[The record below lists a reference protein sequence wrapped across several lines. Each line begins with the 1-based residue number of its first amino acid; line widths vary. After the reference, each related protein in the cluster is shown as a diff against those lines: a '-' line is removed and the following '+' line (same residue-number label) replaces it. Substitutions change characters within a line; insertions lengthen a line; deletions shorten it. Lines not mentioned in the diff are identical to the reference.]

1 MIPRRVRAVR
11 SVRRISRGASPNRV
25 AVPRQCGDQCPAS
38 PGTCVYVAVWA
49 GSRGHHN
56 HATRTH
62 RLVPMVLTSQGARLG
77 VCGCARRRDRAT
89 AEGVYAAHARA
100 HTHARSLAHT
110 NLRVC
115 SRSTAV
121 QRATCGTLQRTVLQ
135 RVVCCNVLQRVV
147 CCSVLQRVVRCN
159 VLQRVARRCAVL
171 HWTTAAGAPGPVR
184 DHVAVPV
191 GGRRPRLPLRM
202 GRHRPHNV
210 TNRNNTALSF
220 LA

>member
-1 MIPRRVRAVR
+1 
-11 SVRRISRGASPNRV
+11 
-25 AVPRQCGDQCPAS
+25 
-38 PGTCVYVAVWA
+38 VYVAVWA
-49 GSRGHHN
+49 RSRGHHN
-56 HATRTH
+56 HATRTNW
-62 RLVPMVLTSQGARLG
+62 LVPMVLTSQGARLG

-147 CCSVLQRVVRCN
+147 CCN

-171 HWTTAAGAPGPVR
+171 HWATAAGARGPVR

-210 TNRNNTALSF
+210 TNRNNTALSL